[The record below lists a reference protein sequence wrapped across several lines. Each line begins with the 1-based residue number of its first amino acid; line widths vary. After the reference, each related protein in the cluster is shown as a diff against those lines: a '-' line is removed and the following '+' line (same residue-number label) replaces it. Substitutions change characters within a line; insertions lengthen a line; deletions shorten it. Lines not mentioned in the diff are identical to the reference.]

1 MTSRVRTLSIR
12 YNFHDFIKCLMT
24 FVVTHPVGC
33 HLRSGQDTTSRVI
46 RGVSGVDLN
55 VCLGVRLLQSE
66 YRVAEMRTQIS
77 TCWINTRREQSPT
90 VRICS
95 RRFQAVSLVLGI
107 SVYLNDQ
114 NALGSESGSR
124 NWNNQNV
131 YGGKT

>member
-33 HLRSGQDTTSRVI
+33 HLRSGQ
-46 RGVSGVDLN
+46 DLN

-131 YGGKT
+131 YGGK

>member
-55 VCLGVRLLQSE
+55 VCLWVRLLQSE

-77 TCWINTRREQSPT
+77 TCQINTMIVQYTT

-95 RRFQAVSLVLGI
+95 TRFQVATIVFVI
-107 SVYLNDQ
+107 SVYLKEQ
-114 NALGSESGSR
+114 N
-124 NWNNQNV
+124 
-131 YGGKT
+131 